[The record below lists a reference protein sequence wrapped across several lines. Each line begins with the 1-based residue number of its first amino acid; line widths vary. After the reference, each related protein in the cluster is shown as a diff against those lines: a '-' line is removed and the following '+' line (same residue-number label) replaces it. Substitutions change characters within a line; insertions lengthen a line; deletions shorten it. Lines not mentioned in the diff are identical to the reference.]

1 MENASKALIMAGSIL
16 IAIIIIS
23 LGVVIFKNMANS
35 ARNST
40 TLDRQAIT
48 RFNSQI
54 SPYLGENVSGSK
66 VNELIQ
72 LVRTINQK
80 AKVENNNDSDNTG
93 KISIN
98 GKYEN
103 IERVKSGGVFYKV
116 EGKYDDSGLLTII
129 TYEEHP
135 KT

>member
-23 LGVVIFKNMANS
+23 LGVLIFKNMANS
-35 ARNST
+35 ATNNT
-40 TLDRQAIT
+40 TLDRQEIA

-54 SPYLGENVSGSK
+54 SPYLGKNVSGSK

-80 AKVENNNDSDNTG
+80 AKVENKDDSDNTG

-103 IERVKSGGVFYKV
+103 IERVKSGGVFYEV
-116 EGKYDDSGLLTII
+116 NGEFDDRGLLTII
-129 TYEEHP
+129 TYAEVH
-135 KT
+135 